1 MEEVVKDQSQ
11 EAQPQESK
19 ENAQP
24 KHVLLNAISYDDPAD
39 YDKFFENLD
48 VNQALFVLMSGCTS
62 AQTRGAYTLEEAE
75 LIAKAIRT
83 IKGQTPPAEENSS
96 EEAESSEE
104 TSND

>member
-39 YDKFFENLD
+39 YDKFFS
-48 VNQALFVLMSGCTS
+48 VIIYSSFP
-62 AQTRGAYTLEEAE
+62 
-75 LIAKAIRT
+75 
-83 IKGQTPPAEENSS
+83 IKIIFFFSLTW
-96 EEAESSEE
+96 
-104 TSND
+104 